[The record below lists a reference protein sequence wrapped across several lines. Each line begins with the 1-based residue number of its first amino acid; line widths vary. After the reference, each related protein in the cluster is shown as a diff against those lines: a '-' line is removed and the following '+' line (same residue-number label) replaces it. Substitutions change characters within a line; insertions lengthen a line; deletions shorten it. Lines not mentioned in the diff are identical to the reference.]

1 MGAIALRRTMAQ
13 GDFANKIVDNIID
26 IIGRAGKFPG
36 RPNRFVS
43 ACSRLLRG
51 AI

>member
-1 MGAIALRRTMAQ
+1 MEAVALRRTMAQ

-26 IIGRAGKFPG
+26 ITGQAEG
-36 RPNRFVS
+36 RPGWLDRSGS
-43 ACSRLLRG
+43 ACRALAG